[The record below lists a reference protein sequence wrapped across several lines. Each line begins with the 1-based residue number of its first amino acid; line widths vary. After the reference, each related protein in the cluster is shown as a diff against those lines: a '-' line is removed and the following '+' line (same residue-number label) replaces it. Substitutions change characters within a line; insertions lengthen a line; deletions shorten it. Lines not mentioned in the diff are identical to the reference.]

1 VASHLGHDG
10 AVHRPPVQ
18 LLVAALVGV
27 LTLAGCSGSDSD
39 SPDSP
44 HSGGSAAAQTANPY
58 AGRDGYPDPDSRTA
72 QGAAQAKADGDTDTE
87 RVLDRLASIP
97 QGIWLT
103 PEQYAA
109 GKVGPFVQGVVDA
122 ADKAGQVPTFV
133 VYGIPDRD
141 CSGGFSGGGLP
152 ADQYGPW
159 VQEIAD
165 AAGHGERAA
174 VVVEPDA
181 LASALECDRSA
192 ERVGLIKDAVGRFRA
207 DGVTTYVDGGHS
219 HWIEPAK
226 LADLLEQVGVEGVR
240 GFATNV
246 ANYQTN
252 EDEVAYAEKLSA
264 LVGGAHYIVDTG
276 RNGFGSTDDW
286 CNPSGRAFGTEPS
299 ASTDGEHLDAYAWIK
314 PPAESDGECGGG
326 PAAGELW
333 PERAVELAAASG
345 W

>member
-1 VASHLGHDG
+1 MLALG
-10 AVHRPPVQ
+10 A
-18 LLVAALVGV
+18 
-27 LTLAGCSGSDSD
+27 CSGSDSA
-39 SPDSP
+39 
-44 HSGGSAAAQTANPY
+44 GSDGPNPNAQTENPY

-72 QGAAQAKADGDTDTE
+72 HAAAQAKTDGDTATE
-87 RVLDRLASIP
+87 QVLSRLASIP

-103 PEQYAA
+103 PEQYPA
-109 GKVGPFVQGVVDA
+109 GAVGPFVQGVVDA
-122 ADKAGQVPTFV
+122 ADTAGQVPTFV
-133 VYGIPDRD
+133 VYGIPNRD

-152 ADQYGPW
+152 AAQYEPW

-165 AAGHGERAA
+165 AAGHGDHVA

-181 LASALECDRSA
+181 LAASLECDSSG
-192 ERVGLIKDAVGRFRA
+192 ERVQLIEGAVGRFRTA
-207 DGVTTYVDGGHS
+207 GVTTYVDGGHS
-219 HWIEPAK
+219 HWVEPAK
-226 LADLLEQVGVEGVR
+226 LADLLEQVGVEDVR

-252 EDEVAYAEKLSA
+252 EDEVAYAEKLSG
-264 LVGGAHYIVDTG
+264 LVGGAHYVIDTG

-286 CNPSGRAFGTEPS
+286 CNPAGRAFGTEPG
-299 ASTDGEHLDAYAWIK
+299 ASTDGEHLDAYLWIK

-333 PERAVELAAASG
+333 PERALELAAASG